1 VSLSPPCVPNA
12 AFASARRDRLI
23 GMGEADAEAVAAAAR
38 RLGIEADSAE
48 ARRWML
54 AVSSTEESGIAADDA
69 TGIFG
74 DRVSLLDFDRD
85 DLERLRRLV
94 PHVRL
99 AARPDVESAIAIAG
113 SSAQGRVQLF
123 PGDADFFER
132 VHVHAASADEAA
144 RVVRAAM
151 WATAVR
157 AFAEPDVVLLEANLG
172 VYPEAVIERG
182 QRRAVGDPIIWSP
195 ADVSQRR
202 IDVETPAGGTCT
214 VEWDDTEIGRGWVY
228 LGWIVADR
236 DAGRIALAS
245 NMIDATWEDPDGT
258 IFSLDGAVDPL
269 AQEVYLEPAALP
281 LVARLAT
288 EVERG
293 AGDAYRSAMRSE
305 AYHYTHVEPNFAK
318 AAKRLYNL
326 FRVSDELEAA
336 VFVGELFDEPSA
348 GLYQVPG
355 LLEAADAA
363 LDPAAGID
371 RDLVLGQLDVV
382 AETVAAITEGGDEAE
397 LLSEIRRLR
406 SEAAGAGR
414 DAAAWTPAL
423 AEVRARCATIVNDF
437 FRAKLLADTRVR
449 VLIGSLADQPDR

>member
-1 VSLSPPCVPNA
+1 MAPDVEA
-12 AFASARRDRLI
+12 A
-23 GMGEADAEAVAAAAR
+23 AAAAR
-38 RLGIEADSAE
+38 RLGIELDAGA

-54 AVSSTEESGIAADDA
+54 AVSAAEDSRIAADEA

-85 DLERLRRLV
+85 DLARLRRLV

-132 VHVHAASADEAA
+132 AHVHAATADDAA
-144 RVVRAAM
+144 SIVREVM
-151 WATAVR
+151 WTTAVR
-157 AFAEPDVVLLEANLG
+157 AFAELDVVLLEANLG

-182 QRRAVGDPIIWSP
+182 QKRAAGDPITWSP

-202 IDVETPAGGTCT
+202 IVVETSGGGRRT
-214 VEWDDTEIGRGWVY
+214 VEWDETEIGRGWVY

-245 NMIDATWEDPDGT
+245 NMIDATWEDADGT
-258 IFSLDGAVDPL
+258 ISSLDGAVDPL
-269 AQEVYLEPAALP
+269 AQEVYLEAAALP
-281 LVARLAT
+281 LVDRLAT
-288 EVERG
+288 EVERD

-363 LDPAAGID
+363 LDPVAGID
-371 RDLVLGQLDVV
+371 RDLVLHQLDVV
-382 AETVAAITEGGDEAE
+382 AETVAAVTEGGEEAE
-397 LLSEIRRLR
+397 LLAEIRRLR
-406 SEAAGAGR
+406 SEAAGEGGR
-414 DAAAWTPAL
+414 AVAWEPAL
-423 AEVRARCATIVNDF
+423 AEVRARCAAIVNEF

-449 VLIGSLADQPDR
+449 ALIGSLADQPDR